1 MGMIEVFPRLFV
13 GDEEDYEAVVRR
25 QDGWSVVHACKEP
38 YHRAAIGYSGR
49 AAPKSHPE
57 YLMARRDERLILNL
71 VDAPDPAYIPKE
83 IIDAALEFV
92 ESKLRDRRR
101 VLVHCNEG
109 NSRAP
114 SIAFLYL
121 VSRTDRFAG
130 HNLDT
135 ALAAFKL
142 LYPSY
147 NPALGVRGFIR
158 AHYDAY
164 CRGRTL

>member
-1 MGMIEVFPRLFV
+1 MLEVFPELFV
-13 GDEEDYEAVVRR
+13 GDEHDYQAVVRH
-25 QDGWSVVHACKEP
+25 QDGWAVVHACKEP
-38 YHRAAIGYSGR
+38 HHRSTLGYSGR

-57 YLMARRDERLILNL
+57 YLVARRGERLILNL
-71 VDAPDPAYIPKE
+71 VDAPDPAYIPQE
-83 IIDAALEFV
+83 VIDAALEFV
-92 ESKLRDRRR
+92 ETKLRDGRR
-101 VLVHCNEG
+101 VLIHCNEG

-130 HNLDT
+130 NDLDT
-135 ALAAFKL
+135 ALAAFQL

-147 NPALGVRGFIR
+147 HPASGVHGFIR

-164 CRGRTL
+164 CRDKIQ